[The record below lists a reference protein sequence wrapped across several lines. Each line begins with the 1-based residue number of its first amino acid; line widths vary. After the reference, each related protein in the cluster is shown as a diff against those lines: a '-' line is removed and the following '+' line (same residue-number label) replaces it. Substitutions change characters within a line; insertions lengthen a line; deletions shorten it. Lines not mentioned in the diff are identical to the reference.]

1 MRQTIAALAAG
12 LLFGMGLTLS
22 RMVDPA
28 KVLGFLD
35 IAGNWDPS
43 LTLVLAGATGT
54 AAIGFRLVLGR
65 RSAPLFAETF
75 SLPTARDIDPRLVI
89 GAAIFGVGWGLVGLC
104 PGPALAGLGL
114 AFWPVAIF
122 VAAMLAG
129 MAVFELMGRVRPR
142 AGVLGALSPVT
153 LDTAVELLSLP
164 DRIRGYGPVKEK
176 SAKEAEA
183 HHAQLA
189 ADLVSPPPAPRQIA
203 AE

>member
-75 SLPTARDIDPRLVI
+75 SLPTARDINPRLVI

-104 PGPALAGLGL
+104 PGPALAGVGL
-114 AFWPVAIF
+114 AFRPVAIF
-122 VAAMLAG
+122 VAAMLGG

-142 AGVLGALSPVT
+142 AGVLRALLGST
-153 LDTAVELLSLP
+153 IGKAVEKGMLT
-164 DRIRGYGPVKEK
+164 RIFACVIFAVAAYMLYQ
-176 SAKEAEA
+176 SASKFF
-183 HHAQLA
+183 HH
-189 ADLVSPPPAPRQIA
+189 
-203 AE
+203 